1 MKTLG
6 NISSFNFQDGKTPDR
21 VSNKVLSFPEGCRE
35 RADSRGA
42 GGGRM
47 ESWEFG
53 KTGNEVRGR

>member
-1 MKTLG
+1 MQSCG
-6 NISSFNFQDGKTPDR
+6 DAI
-21 VSNKVLSFPEGCRE
+21 GCRE